1 MDIWNILRIMKQKQ
15 KSFPFFPP
23 LSTVFTQKCTIT
35 HCCCRWLMTGTV
47 RWKITLHSTQ
57 WGDTALFVYAPLAW
71 LSLDKGKKLK
81 IPGGKTPPK
90 KQHKIR
96 QPEFLSVCMPL
107 LLNCDKYLDLNND
120 YWPPCKKT
128 PVSNVYWKSVAR
140 LPLNTR
146 LLGFA
151 ACLPPSH
158 RGKKIIDCMEIK
170 HIQ

>member
-1 MDIWNILRIMKQKQ
+1 
-15 KSFPFFPP
+15 
-23 LSTVFTQKCTIT
+23 
-35 HCCCRWLMTGTV
+35 MTGTV
-47 RWKITLHSTQ
+47 RWKITLHSTVRRHSRLCLCSTCLTVIRQ
-57 WGDTALFVYAPLAW
+57 GEKIENPR
-71 LSLDKGKKLK
+71 GKK
-81 IPGGKTPPK
+81 
-90 KQHKIR
+90 KQQKIR

-120 YWPPCKKT
+120 YWPPCKMT

-158 RGKKIIDCMEIK
+158 KGKKIENRLYGNQTHSITRSGSDFSQFGHCEL
-170 HIQ
+170 